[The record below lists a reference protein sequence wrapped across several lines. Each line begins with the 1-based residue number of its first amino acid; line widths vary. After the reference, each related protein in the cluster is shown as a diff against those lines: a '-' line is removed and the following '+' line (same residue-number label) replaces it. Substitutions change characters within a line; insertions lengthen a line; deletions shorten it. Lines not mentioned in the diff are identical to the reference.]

1 MPKTLTSQVCIFEA
15 ACRETHRPLLSH
27 DANRYDASPWRG
39 SIYHRAERNR
49 FYAISPFKPDLR
61 GKSWDSQRRARNC
74 AAKQWYCNGRVGLSS
89 IALRAEHV
97 PAALCQVCNVNG
109 SRDACTLRAEKQ
121 FDRSFE
127 LVN

>member
-1 MPKTLTSQVCIFEA
+1 MRHTGRCCRMTRIVTTRVLGEA
-15 ACRETHRPLLSH
+15 RFT
-27 DANRYDASPWRG
+27 
-39 SIYHRAERNR
+39 YHRAERNR

>member
-1 MPKTLTSQVCIFEA
+1 MRHTGRCCRMTRIVTTRVLGEA
-15 ACRETHRPLLSH
+15 RFTTAPREIDSTRYRLLS
-27 DANRYDASPWRG
+27 P
-39 SIYHRAERNR
+39 IYGEKLGFAT
-49 FYAISPFKPDLR
+49 
-61 GKSWDSQRRARNC
+61 RNC

-121 FDRSFE
+121 FDRWFE